1 MRVYGSD
8 AFAPLVAFWRQA
20 LTQPQR
26 LADRVAAYHPL
37 SKPDFYALQASLAG
51 LADPL
56 EQAAA
61 FFVLNRASFSGTT
74 LSGGMSPGHGRFNP
88 AAIGRLRAFRARNLR
103 VRRADY
109 RTAISA
115 HADKLLYLDPPY
127 ANGGKLYG
135 TKGDMHEGFDHA
147 ELAALLKQRRRWILS
162 YNQSELIERLYASY
176 DIIEPQWSYGM
187 NGDKQSKEVLIICL

>member
-20 LTQPQR
+20 LAQPQR

-37 SKPDFYALQASLAG
+37 SKPDFYALQVSLAG

-88 AAIGRLRAFRARNLR
+88 AAIGRLRASRPGAPLDYLGIGNYRGRRCACSYCLSIPVSTLARCWDFSR
-103 VRRADY
+103 
-109 RTAISA
+109 ISGSSS
-115 HADKLLYLDPPY
+115 L
-127 ANGGKLYG
+127 
-135 TKGDMHEGFDHA
+135 T
-147 ELAALLKQRRRWILS
+147 
-162 YNQSELIERLYASY
+162 ELINTVSLKA
-176 DIIEPQWSYGM
+176 
-187 NGDKQSKEVLIICL
+187 LIFSMECNRFSR